1 MNYSIEDKLRVA
13 SSNVELETFKATSK
27 LEKDLQNFGSEH
39 HKSLMY
45 SYIAEYI
52 RIRANALDDIV
63 KDIPSE
69 EVFKDTVDT
78 MVETFFDKLIPY
90 KEALKLAKSNNDLG
104 VHNRYDNNTEVGDK
118 PFLDSLSNEFLF
130 KYDGDL
136 SIEKV
141 IEIANGL
148 TEDSLTDLRFA
159 INDKFNA
166 ADKPAVTAIN
176 LDTKIPDDCTT
187 EQIIS
192 IMKEIFGIEP
202 AVQVKESYG
211 KYIGTIGYFTEVFN
225 VVVENI
231 CRMYLDDVDD
241 DEEDLAK
248 YPYMS
253 VVAYIGALFDNL
265 LIIILHSVKLMVAS
279 AGTFELYFTADLM
292 TTLQPIID
300 RYGILNK
307 NR

>member
-39 HKSLMY
+39 HKALMY
-45 SYIAEYI
+45 AYIAEYI

-166 ADKPAVTAIN
+166 ADKPAVIAIN

-211 KYIGTIGYFTEVFN
+211 KYIRTVGYFIEVFN

>member
-141 IEIANGL
+141 IEIAN
-148 TEDSLTDLRFA
+148 SLTDLRFA

-166 ADKPAVTAIN
+166 ADKPAVTSIN
-176 LDTKIPDDCTT
+176 LDTKIPDDCTA

-211 KYIGTIGYFTEVFN
+211 KYIGTVGYFTEVFN

-253 VVAYIGALFDNL
+253 IVAYIGALFDNL

-292 TTLQPIID
+292 ITLQPIID